1 MGGAMGM
8 GPGGPGA
15 QPGNP
20 FQSEE
25 NGASLKKLRERFG
38 AKAEAKPAETPEAK
52 PEEKPQTPPEAK
64 PEEKP
69 AEQPK
74 QP

>member
-1 MGGAMGM
+1 MGGSMGM

-38 AKAEAKPAETPEAK
+38 VKAEAKPAATPEAK
-52 PEEKPQTPPEAK
+52 PEAKAEAK